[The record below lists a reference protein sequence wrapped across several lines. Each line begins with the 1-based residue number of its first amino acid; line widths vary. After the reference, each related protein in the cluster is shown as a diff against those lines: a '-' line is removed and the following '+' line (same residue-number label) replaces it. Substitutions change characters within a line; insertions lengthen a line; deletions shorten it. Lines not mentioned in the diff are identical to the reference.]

1 MATFAAWACGLVF
14 GIGLMVSGMTD
25 PVRVLG
31 FLDVAGPWD
40 PSLGVVM
47 LAALALATPAFAL
60 ARRRRTA
67 LLGAPMQLPAATRV
81 DRRLLS
87 GAALFGLGW
96 GLVGVCPGPAI
107 VLLLTGG
114 VRAWVYALAV
124 LGGMAAFE
132 LALRAREA
140 RLQSPRGLAPR
151 QPGLAEPRQQ

>member
-14 GIGLMVSGMTD
+14 GIGLMVAGMTD

-87 GAALFGLGW
+87 GAALVGLGW

-107 VLLLTGG
+107 VVLRTGG

-124 LGGMAAFE
+124 LQRASGGA
-132 LALRAREA
+132 LAQIAGFDPSSDGEQVVGRVGIRH
-140 RLQSPRGLAPR
+140 SF
-151 QPGLAEPRQQ
+151 